1 MSLRGFHI
9 VFLVLA
15 TVSDLFVWQW
25 TRTNT
30 ESVRV
35 LGLDWLRVAS
45 GWLAVLIIAYALWFA
60 IRKFRTIIVG

>member
-9 VFLVLA
+9 VFVLA
-15 TVSDLFVWQW
+15 AAMSDLFVYWW

-30 ESVRV
+30 ETVAN

-45 GWLAVLIIAYALWFA
+45 GWLAVAIIAYGLWFI
-60 IRKFRTIIVG
+60 IRKARTIIV

>member
-1 MSLRGFHI
+1 MSLRGFHV

-15 TVSDLFVWQW
+15 VLSDLFVWQW

-30 ESVRV
+30 ESVRI
-35 LGLDWLRVAS
+35 LGLDWLRVCS
-45 GWLAVLIIAYALWFA
+45 GWLAVAMIAYFLWYT